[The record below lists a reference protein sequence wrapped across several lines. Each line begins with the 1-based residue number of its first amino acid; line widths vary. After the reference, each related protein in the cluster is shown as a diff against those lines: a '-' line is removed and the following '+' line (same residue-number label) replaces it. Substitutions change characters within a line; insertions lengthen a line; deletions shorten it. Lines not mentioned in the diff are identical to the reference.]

1 MATSQ
6 QRSRVAVYPGTVDPI
21 TNGHVDLATRAAPL
35 FDRLIVAIAD
45 STSKGPSLGIAERI
59 SLARVALAGIPN
71 IEVRGFSTLL
81 ADLVED
87 VGAGV
92 ILRGLRAVSDFEYEF
107 QLASMNRHLIPNCET
122 LFLTPAEQHSFLS
135 STLLREIARLGVDV
149 SSFVHPEVAAALT
162 ARWAR
167 VTPGIV
173 RQVTR

>member
-6 QRSRVAVYPGTVDPI
+6 QRSRVAVYPGTFDPI

-45 STSKGPSLGIAERI
+45 STSKGPSLGINERI
-59 SLARVALAGIPN
+59 SLARVALAGIAN

-81 ADLVED
+81 ADLVEE

-107 QLASMNRHLIPNCET
+107 QLASMNRHLIPTAET
-122 LFLTPAEQHSFLS
+122 LFLTPSEQYSFIS
-135 STLLREIARLGVDV
+135 SSLVREIARLGGDV
-149 SSFVHPEVAAALT
+149 SGFVHPVVQQALRNT
-162 ARWAR
+162 FRKP
-167 VTPGIV
+167 T
-173 RQVTR
+173 TTT